1 MNFKQKQELREF
13 NCLYKEIEKLYHDV
27 AVKAGMSD
35 SSFFILYTIVELG
48 NGCLQKDVSD
58 MYSIN
63 KQTIHSSIRNLEKNG
78 YIFLQ
83 KGKGRNMHI
92 YLTEEGE
99 KLIQQKMI
107 PIMEAENDVFT
118 AMTEQ
123 ESKELLRLNKKY
135 TALLQQK
142 MSRFL

>member
-1 MNFKQKQELREF
+1 MNFEQMQELREF
-13 NCLYKEIEKLYHDV
+13 NCLYKEIEKLYHDI
-27 AVKAGMSD
+27 AIKAGMSD

-78 YIFLQ
+78 YIFLK

-118 AMTEQ
+118 AMTAQ
-123 ESKELLRLNKKY
+123 ESKELLRVNKKY
-135 TALLQQK
+135 TALLHQK

>member
-1 MNFKQKQELREF
+1 
-13 NCLYKEIEKLYHDV
+13 
-27 AVKAGMSD
+27 
-35 SSFFILYTIVELG
+35 
-48 NGCLQKDVSD
+48 
-58 MYSIN
+58 
-63 KQTIHSSIRNLEKNG
+63 
-78 YIFLQ
+78 
-83 KGKGRNMHI
+83 MHI

-118 AMTEQ
+118 AMTAQ

-135 TALLQQK
+135 TALLHQK

>member
-1 MNFKQKQELREF
+1 MKFEQKQELREF
-13 NCLYKEIEKLYHDV
+13 NCLYKEIEKLYHDI
-27 AVKAGMSD
+27 AIKAGMSD

-78 YIFLQ
+78 YIFLK

-118 AMTEQ
+118 AMTAQ

-135 TALLQQK
+135 TALLHQK

>member
-1 MNFKQKQELREF
+1 MNFEQKQELREF
-13 NCLYKEIEKLYHDV
+13 NCLHKEIEKLYHDI
-27 AVKAGMSD
+27 AIKAGMSD

-78 YIFLQ
+78 YIFLK

-118 AMTEQ
+118 AMTAQ

-135 TALLQQK
+135 TALLHQK

>member
-1 MNFKQKQELREF
+1 MNFEQKQELREF
-13 NCLYKEIEKLYHDV
+13 NCLYKEIEKLYHDI
-27 AVKAGMSD
+27 AIKAGMSD

-48 NGCLQKDVSD
+48 NGCLQKDVWD

-78 YIFLQ
+78 YIFLK

-118 AMTEQ
+118 AMTAQ

-135 TALLQQK
+135 TALLHQK

>member
-1 MNFKQKQELREF
+1 MNFEQKQELREF
-13 NCLYKEIEKLYHDV
+13 NCLYKEIENLYHDI
-27 AVKAGMSD
+27 AIKAGMSD

-78 YIFLQ
+78 YIFLK

-118 AMTEQ
+118 AMTAQ

-135 TALLQQK
+135 TALLHQK

>member
-1 MNFKQKQELREF
+1 MKFEQKQELREF
-13 NCLYKEIEKLYHDV
+13 NCLYKEIEKLYHDI
-27 AVKAGMSD
+27 AVKAGMSN

-78 YIFLQ
+78 YIFLK

-118 AMTEQ
+118 AMTAQ

-135 TALLQQK
+135 TALLHQK

>member
-1 MNFKQKQELREF
+1 MNFEQKQELREF
-13 NCLYKEIEKLYHDV
+13 NCLYKEIEKLYHDI
-27 AVKAGMSD
+27 AIKAGMSD

-78 YIFLQ
+78 YIFLK

-118 AMTEQ
+118 AMTAQ

-135 TALLQQK
+135 TALLHQK